1 MIGFLKQDQSPWRFT
16 TFDPHGR
23 KTFNANGG
31 WPYGLQDVR
40 GYDSII
46 LKQYADYMGVIE
58 EQNETQFNRI
68 QPITTYGGLDSPML
82 DLLNVKYVLTDPD
95 VTIDS
100 PKYKLVYDAEVKV
113 YENLG
118 VLPRAFTMPIGCET
132 VTDDPLAALKQH
144 DPRTTVILDA
154 PAGRQSGRE
163 ADSGVTRTLVSR
175 GLCADA
181 RRGDRLSNQRCRD
194 QDEDRSAELAG
205 VERYLLHRLD
215 GL

>member
-1 MIGFLKQDQSPWRFT
+1 M
-16 TFDPHGR
+16 
-23 KTFNANGG
+23 
-31 WPYGLQDVR
+31 R

-95 VTIDS
+95 VPIES

-132 VTDDPLAALKQH
+132 VTDDPLTALKQH
-144 DPRTTVILDA
+144 DPRTTVIVDAPTLDA
-154 PAGRQSGRE
+154 RLRQS
-163 ADSGVTRTLVSR
+163 ADSVREHKRALNAALTMIDYQINDVVIKAQ
-175 GLCADA
+175 AD
-181 RRGDRLSNQRCRD
+181 Q
-194 QDEDRSAELAG
+194 AELAG

>member
-1 MIGFLKQDQSPWRFT
+1 MIVVALDLLVGAIGFNPAADPKLLEYTPPVIGFLKQDASQWRFT

-58 EQNETQFNRI
+58 AQNETQFNRI

-95 VTIDS
+95 VPIES

-132 VTDDPLAALKQH
+132 VTDDPLVGA
-144 DPRTTVILDA
+144 
-154 PAGRQSGRE
+154 E
-163 ADSGVTRTLVSR
+163 ADTIR
-175 GLCADA
+175 A
-181 RRGDRLSNQRCRD
+181 RR
-194 QDEDRSAELAG
+194 
-205 VERYLLHRLD
+205 
-215 GL
+215 

>member
-1 MIGFLKQDQSPWRFT
+1 M
-16 TFDPHGR
+16 
-23 KTFNANGG
+23 
-31 WPYGLQDVR
+31 R

-95 VTIDS
+95 VPIES
-100 PKYKLVYDAEVKV
+100 PKFKLVYDAEVKV

-132 VTDDPLAALKQH
+132 ITDDPLAALKQY
-144 DPRTTVILDA
+144 DPRTTVIVEDI
-154 PAGRQSGRE
+154 RRIQRY
-163 ADSGVTRTLVSR
+163 ADSTL
-175 GLCADA
+175 ADVRA
-181 RRGDRLSNQRCRD
+181 DPGGCDRLSDQRCCD
-194 QDEDRSAELAG
+194 QDASRSAELAG
-205 VERYLLHRLD
+205 VE
-215 GL
+215 

>member
-1 MIGFLKQDQSPWRFT
+1 M
-16 TFDPHGR
+16 
-23 KTFNANGG
+23 
-31 WPYGLQDVR
+31 
-40 GYDSII
+40 
-46 LKQYADYMGVIE
+46 
-58 EQNETQFNRI
+58 QNETQFNRI

-95 VTIDS
+95 VPIES

-144 DPRTTVILDA
+144 DPRTTVIVENDPRIDRRAANVRACALT
-154 PAGRQSGRE
+154 PA
-163 ADSGVTRTLVSR
+163 D
-175 GLCADA
+175 D
-181 RRGDRLSNQRCRD
+181 DRLSDQRCRD
-194 QDEDRSAELAG
+194 QDASRSAELAG
-205 VERYLLHRLD
+205 VERYVLHRLA